1 MKLSIIVPIY
11 NADKYLAECL
21 DSILNQTFTDYE
33 LILVNDGSTDN
44 SINICRNY
52 QMKDSRIIVVDK
64 ENGGV
69 SSARN
74 LGLTKAQGEYIGFVD
89 SDDYIDESMYSK
101 LYNAATQNQADIV
114 ICKRVIPNK
123 QQNYGHGYPKN
134 TVFTFENNDKDWK
147 ELYYNGDIE
156 TFVTN
161 KIFKKDFILNN
172 NIKFEKYGLFEDRL
186 FLADLYLKN
195 PRLYYIDAP
204 LYFYRAVKGSAVR
217 RYCSE
222 RYEIVKKI
230 YEKDRCL
237 NSKFDNNIYILNI
250 NQTLIN
256 SILSCIYQ
264 EKTNQ
269 YAIFISKIKEIQN
282 SKEFRDMFFNIEQ
295 YPVYYKRRKIFKCL
309 KNNNYFFLY
318 IIVKSETIR
327 LYFKKILNLLKNR

>member
-21 DSILNQTFTDYE
+21 DSILNQIFTDYE

-52 QMKDSRIIVVDK
+52 QMKDSRIIVIEK

-74 LGLTKAQGEYIGFVD
+74 LGLSKAKGEYIGFVD
-89 SDDYIDESMYSK
+89 SDDYIDERMYSE
-101 LYNAATQNQADIV
+101 LYNAANQNQADIV

-123 QQNYGHGYPKN
+123 QQNYGHGYPRNKI
-134 TVFTFENNDKDWK
+134 FTFENNDKDWK

-186 FLADLYLKN
+186 FLADLYLEN
-195 PRLYYIDAP
+195 PRLFYIDAP
-204 LYFYRAVKGSAVR
+204 LYFYRVVKNSGVR
-217 RYCSE
+217 RYCAD
-222 RYEIVKKI
+222 RYEIVQKT
-230 YEKDRCL
+230 YEKDMCL
-237 NSKFDNNIYILNI
+237 NSKFDNNRFTTNIKQRFLNSVL
-250 NQTLIN
+250 N
-256 SILSCIYQ
+256 CIYQ
-264 EKTNQ
+264 EKSSKYN
-269 YAIFISKIKEIQN
+269 IFVNRIKEIQN
-282 SKEFRDMFFNIEQ
+282 SEVFI
-295 YPVYYKRRKIFKCL
+295 KIFCDIEKYQIYSKKRTVFDCL
-309 KNNNYFFLY
+309 KNNSYILLY
-318 IIVKSETIR
+318 IIIKLENMKFYS
-327 LYFKKILNLLKNR
+327 KKILKFIKK